1 MHAVSFVINALSCF
15 IIFSA
20 ALLLCD
26 YGMFSTPSPSTSEMP
41 TDAISS
47 ISDSNTTVTTAKS
60 ITVGNGLSTLESGLG
75 QNQSNDLS
83 STTESSTDLSE
94 SGRVNGSGSII
105 RVISSTARP
114 ESTTRDVKHH
124 TTQKKPGWRISI
136 DLVVLGNGSCSLYYS
151 ILRLSLN
158 ALYYCCVFVL

>member
-26 YGMFSTPSPSTSEMP
+26 YGTPSPSTSEMP

-60 ITVGNGLSTLESGLG
+60 VTVGNGLSTLESGLG

-124 TTQKKPGWRISI
+124 TTKKKPGWRISI
-136 DLVVLGNGSCSLYYS
+136 DLGGSGQWKLLSLYYS